1 LESRGTGDGVGWKED
16 SSVLSL
22 YLLRHG
28 ETEFSRQ
35 HRFCGQID
43 ARLTGDG
50 HRMAAAFAD
59 AYGHLPWREIVTSSR
74 VRTLETVLP
83 LAASTGLPIT
93 PDRRLDEISFGRWH
107 GLSKDE
113 AAATDPE
120 HYARWLCDPAV
131 GPPGGETPAAV
142 AARALAALGE
152 LEERHD
158 GGPILVVTHKTV
170 LRVLLCHFAGAEVGR
185 YRELWSC
192 PVGSL
197 SVVDLGARGASVRL
211 VDDVSHLPDS
221 LQSVTAPAEG
231 IPPMLVGDEAA
242 AAAV

>member
-1 LESRGTGDGVGWKED
+1 
-16 SSVLSL
+16 VLSL

-43 ARLTGDG
+43 ARLTADG
-50 HRMAAAFAD
+50 HRMAEAFAT
-59 AYGHLPWREIVTSSR
+59 AYGDLPWREIVTSTR
-74 VRTLETVLP
+74 VRTLETALP
-83 LAASTGLPIT
+83 LAARTGLPIT

-107 GLSKDE
+107 GLSKEE

-120 HYARWLCDPAV
+120 HYARWRCDPTV
-131 GPPGGETPAAV
+131 GPPGGETPAGV

-170 LRVLLCHFAGAEVGR
+170 LRVLLCHFAGADVGR

-197 SVVDLGARGASVRL
+197 SIVDLGARGASVRV
-211 VDDVSHLPDS
+211 VDDVSHLSDS
-221 LQSVTAPAEG
+221 LRAVATPPETIAPAALG
-231 IPPMLVGDEAA
+231 GD
-242 AAAV
+242 AVAVAV